1 MTKQSADK
9 SSKTVVKDAGDDAGY
24 KIPVVSDGQNVK
36 VAQSQNLQLN
46 DTGNVNISGE
56 LVEDIVKDV
65 LKLDDDQ
72 MDAILAAM
80 GITVLQLLD
89 PQILQQF
96 VLTAEGAGD
105 ITDMLTSETMLAD
118 YQMIL
123 QQFAQMPEGV
133 SEILAQMEPVQKM
146 MPIYRGFYRN

>member
-1 MTKQSADK
+1 M
-9 SSKTVVKDAGDDAGY
+9 
-24 KIPVVSDGQNVK
+24 
-36 VAQSQNLQLN
+36 
-46 DTGNVNISGE
+46 
-56 LVEDIVKDV
+56 
-65 LKLDDDQ
+65 
-72 MDAILAAM
+72 
-80 GITVLQLLD
+80 LQLLD

-133 SEILAQMEPVQKM
+133 SEILAQMEAG
-146 MPIYRGFYRN
+146 IRRWCRFNRGFYRN